1 MFWQFGLVVFNDEA
15 STLGGC
21 YGNQVVPVTS
31 TTKKSFRDFLNY
43 QQAQKGA
50 NYDTAL
56 RKAFALLKASYS
68 VEAKERG

>member
-15 STLGGC
+15 RTLVGC
-21 YGNQVVPVTS
+21 YENQLVPVTS

>member
-15 STLGGC
+15 NTLEGC

-31 TTKKSFRDFLNY
+31 TTKKSFRDFLNS

-50 NYDTAL
+50 TMMPPSEKRLPYL
-56 RKAFALLKASYS
+56 REVL
-68 VEAKERG
+68 V

>member
-31 TTKKSFRDFLNY
+31 TTKKSFRDFLNS
-43 QQAQKGA
+43 QQAQEGA
-50 NYDTAL
+50 DYGVAL
-56 RKAFALLKASYS
+56 RKAFALLKGNSS
-68 VEAKERG
+68 VEAKDRG